1 MNPELQAGAFERI
14 TGWAALALVAAG
26 LGWGL
31 FIAPADAY
39 QGEVQRIIYL
49 HVPSAWV
56 TFVAFFVVF
65 VASVRY
71 LRTRDAGHDL
81 TAHAAASVGTIFCAL
96 TLITGS
102 IWGRFAWG
110 IWWTWDARLTTVAVL
125 FLIFSAYLILRSLV
139 DDEGQRARFSAVLG
153 IIGFLDVPI
162 IHMSVYW
169 WRTLHQPASV
179 MRPDGAKMSPDL
191 LYPLLFNSV
200 AFLVLLAHFVAA
212 RRRML
217 AAERAAELAQT
228 RRLHEGAQT
237 ASEAA

>member
-1 MNPELQAGAFERI
+1 MTTTAIAHPGAAERY
-14 TGWAALALVAAG
+14 TGWAAALMVSAG
-26 LGWGL
+26 LSWGL

-56 TFVAFFVVF
+56 TFAAFFVVF
-65 VASVRY
+65 WSSIRF
-71 LRTRDAGHDL
+71 LRTRKIEHDT
-81 TAHAAASVGTIFCAL
+81 TAHAAAAVGTLFCGL
-96 TLITGS
+96 TLATGS
-102 IWGRFAWG
+102 IWGKFAWG
-110 IWWTWDARLTTVAVL
+110 VWWTWDARLTTVAVL
-125 FLIFSAYLILRSLV
+125 FLVFAAYLILRTLV

-179 MRPDGAKMSPDL
+179 MRPDGPKMSPDL

-200 AFLVLLAHFVAA
+200 AFIVLMAHYILA
-212 RRRML
+212 RKRML

-228 RRLHEGAQT
+228 ARLH